1 MTRDWSNVLT
11 EDERLA
17 ISHVVHQN
25 YYMPDVFKVVAGIK
39 DAAVEAERERIATA
53 IENDPRYR
61 PSRADIA
68 ALARTGA
75 DQ

>member
-1 MTRDWSNVLT
+1 MTTSEPVVPDDAMTDGIELVSMTFTHDALAAH
-11 EDERLA
+11 DEQVRA
-17 ISHVVHQN
+17 T
-25 YYMPDVFKVVAGIK
+25 
-39 DAAVEAERERIATA
+39 ERERIATA